1 MQPER
6 DTSDTPQQTPQPA
19 SFVAAPSPQ
28 EPTRTPVVT
37 LAPDTPAATP
47 QPMAPSPQPV
57 QVNQNA
63 TVVDEPGV
71 PTQPAAAPVVPA
83 QDVEPLRWQATEYIH
98 HEKDALWFIVFAV
111 VVIALMVFSILVIQS
126 VTFTV
131 LIPVMAAAL
140 IVYTRRPP
148 RMIDYTLSSQGLHL
162 NDQLYPFSDF
172 KGFGV
177 IRDGREYSIML
188 LPTKRFKLGV
198 SIYFPEEAGEA
209 IVDALGA
216 RLPMQEMHLDAFDRI
231 IHKLRI

>member
-6 DTSDTPQQTPQPA
+6 DTSDTPQSTPQPA
-19 SFVAAPSPQ
+19 SFAATPSP
-28 EPTRTPVVT
+28 EGAPIRTPVVT
-37 LAPDTPAATP
+37 LAPESASEPRPEEMTA
-47 QPMAPSPQPV
+47 QPV
-57 QVNQNA
+57 SQVPDM
-63 TVVDEPGV
+63 TVTND
-71 PTQPAAAPVVPA
+71 APVQSTPVAA
-83 QDVEPLRWQATEYIH
+83 QPTPEVQPLRWQATEYIH
-98 HEKDALWFIVFAV
+98 HEKDALWFVVFAV
-111 VVIALMVFSILVIQS
+111 VVLAMMVFSILVIQS
-126 VTFTV
+126 VTFTI

>member
-6 DTSDTPQQTPQPA
+6 DTPDTPQSTPQPA
-19 SFVAAPSPQ
+19 PFVANPQ
-28 EPTRTPVVT
+28 ETPARNPVVT
-37 LAPDTPAATP
+37 LAPDDTSVPAVPIAAEAESMAAAADGDTPAVTQRPVTP
-47 QPMAPSPQPV
+47 
-57 QVNQNA
+57 
-63 TVVDEPGV
+63 EI
-71 PTQPAAAPVVPA
+71 
-83 QDVEPLRWQATEYIH
+83 EPLRWQGTEYIH
-98 HEKDALWFIVFAV
+98 HEKDALWFIIFAV
-111 VVIALMVFSILVIQS
+111 VVIVMMAASILVIKS
-126 VTFTV
+126 ITFTI

-148 RMIDYTLSSQGLHL
+148 RMIDYTLSKQGLHV
-162 NDQLYPFSDF
+162 NDQLYPFADF

-209 IVDALGA
+209 IVDALGV
-216 RLPMQEMHLDAFDRI
+216 RLPMQEMHLDAFDRV